1 MNRIING
8 LAILGII
15 TLVLSSCS
23 SKAPKEARL
32 IPKNAVAVASVN
44 IFALK
49 EKLEKNGITIDT
61 LLDKIFEK
69 DSSGKVD
76 RKAIEELRT
85 EAGINWQK
93 DCHFFAVNKN
103 EGINN
108 TVNIVAGIAGL
119 SNNAKFEAYIKKY
132 SKPETTILKEKNFD
146 AIIVEGDKI
155 IAWDKEYL
163 MLMYYKQVTKPTWDS
178 TNMRFTIPNKTD
190 LTAKTISTANSFFT
204 QKEEES
210 IISVKGFAEMFK
222 TKADGYLFTSTS
234 SYLNALS
241 GAPLQ
246 IPKLEE
252 LAKDNYS
259 ASTLSFDAG
268 KINITS
274 TTYTNPA
281 LTGLLKKYAGPTV
294 NLSLVEKYPSQ
305 NIQGIFLASFNPEIF
320 GGVLQQ
326 LEVEGLVN
334 SFLERSGISSKD
346 LYGSLKGDIA
356 VVFSDLAIQTNDPM
370 QRSTE
375 KTLLAKKPVAN
386 MLMNMP
392 VGNKESFKKLMLKAT
407 ELGYVK
413 NTGKFFVSGELLQAI
428 GLYVM
433 GTEEGLIIASDSLLY
448 NAYTK
453 GATKAQIPNDVKAY
467 LGGKAVSFYVNME
480 SILKSFPV
488 GNDGNYDKSLSTAK
502 AIFKDIRG
510 YTNNIKDNAI
520 ESSIEWRLHNEKQN
534 SLVTLVSLFTNIAVD
549 MRAVAKREKEFEE
562 KMIPA
567 GVPGVIRTN

>member
-1 MNRIING
+1 MNKIINS
-8 LAILGII
+8 LTVLGIT
-15 TLVLSSCS
+15 TLLLSSCG

-44 IFALK
+44 AFALK

-85 EAGINWQK
+85 EAGINWKK

-119 SNNAKFEAYIKKY
+119 SNSTKFEAYLKKY
-132 SKPETTILKEKNFD
+132 AKPGTSIKKEKNFD
-146 AIIVEGDKI
+146 AIIIDGDKI
-155 IAWDKEYL
+155 VAWDKEYL
-163 MLMYYKQVTKPTWDS
+163 MLMYYRQVIKPTWDS
-178 TNMRFTIPNKTD
+178 TNMRFNIPAKTD
-190 LTAKTISTANSFFT
+190 LTAKTISTADSFFT

-210 IISVKGFAEMFK
+210 IISVKGFGEMFK
-222 TKADGYLFTSTS
+222 TKSDGYLFTSTS

-241 GAPLQ
+241 GAPIQ

-259 ASTLSFDAG
+259 ASTLSFENG

-281 LTGLLKKYAGPTV
+281 LTGLLQKYAGPTV
-294 NLSLVEKYPSQ
+294 NLSLLEKYPSQ
-305 NIQGIFLASFNPEIF
+305 HVQGIFLASFNPEIF
-320 GGVLQQ
+320 GGILQQ

-334 SFLERSGISSKD
+334 SFLERAGISSKD

-356 VVFSDLAIQTNDPM
+356 VIFSDLTIQANDPM
-370 QRSTE
+370 LRSTE
-375 KTLLAKKPVAN
+375 KTLVSKKPIAK

-392 VGNKESFKKLMLKAT
+392 IGNKESFRKLMLKAA

-413 NTGKFFVSGELLQAI
+413 NTGNAFKSGELLQAI

-433 GTEEGLIIASDSLLY
+433 GTEEHLIIASDSLLY
-448 NAYTK
+448 DTYTK
-453 GATKAQIPNDVKAY
+453 GAAKVQIASDVKEY
-467 LGGKAVSFYVNME
+467 LGGKAVSFYTNME
-480 SILKSFPV
+480 SILKSFPA
-488 GNDGNYDKSLSTAK
+488 GNNGDYDKSLTTAK

-520 ESSIEWRLHNEKQN
+520 ESSIEWRLQNEKQN

-549 MRAVAKREKEFEE
+549 MRAVAKREKELEE

>member
-1 MNRIING
+1 M
-8 LAILGII
+8 
-15 TLVLSSCS
+15 
-23 SKAPKEARL
+23 
-32 IPKNAVAVASVN
+32 
-44 IFALK
+44 
-49 EKLEKNGITIDT
+49 
-61 LLDKIFEK
+61 
-69 DSSGKVD
+69 
-76 RKAIEELRT
+76 
-85 EAGINWQK
+85 
-93 DCHFFAVNKN
+93 
-103 EGINN
+103 
-108 TVNIVAGIAGL
+108 
-119 SNNAKFEAYIKKY
+119 
-132 SKPETTILKEKNFD
+132 
-146 AIIVEGDKI
+146 
-155 IAWDKEYL
+155 
-163 MLMYYKQVTKPTWDS
+163 
-178 TNMRFTIPNKTD
+178 
-190 LTAKTISTANSFFT
+190 
-204 QKEEES
+204 
-210 IISVKGFAEMFK
+210 
-222 TKADGYLFTSTS
+222 
-234 SYLNALS
+234 
-241 GAPLQ
+241 
-246 IPKLEE
+246 
-252 LAKDNYS
+252 
-259 ASTLSFDAG
+259 
-268 KINITS
+268 
-274 TTYTNPA
+274 
-281 LTGLLKKYAGPTV
+281 
-294 NLSLVEKYPSQ
+294 
-305 NIQGIFLASFNPEIF
+305 
-320 GGVLQQ
+320 
-326 LEVEGLVN
+326 LVN
-334 SFLERSGISSKD
+334 NFLERSGISSKD

-356 VVFSDLAIQTNDPM
+356 VIFSDFAIQANDPM

-413 NTGKFFVSGELLQAI
+413 NTGKSFVSGELLQAI

-520 ESSIEWRLHNEKQN
+520 ESSIEWRLQNEKQN

>member
-85 EAGINWQK
+85 EAGINWKK
-93 DCHFFAVNKN
+93 DCHFFTVNKN

-108 TVNIVAGIAGL
+108 TVTVVAGIAGL

-132 SKPETTILKEKNFD
+132 SKPETKIIKEKNFD
-146 AIIVEGDKI
+146 AIIVEGNKI
-155 IAWDKEYL
+155 VAWDKEYL
-163 MLMYYKQVTKPTWDS
+163 MLMFYQEVSKPTWDS

-210 IISVKGFAEMFK
+210 IIGVKGFGEMFK

-241 GAPLQ
+241 GAPIQ

-274 TTYTNPA
+274 TTYTNPV

-294 NLSLVEKYPSQ
+294 NLSL
-305 NIQGIFLASFNPEIF
+305 
-320 GGVLQQ
+320 
-326 LEVEGLVN
+326 LE
-334 SFLERSGISSKD
+334 
-346 LYGSLKGDIA
+346 
-356 VVFSDLAIQTNDPM
+356 
-370 QRSTE
+370 
-375 KTLLAKKPVAN
+375 
-386 MLMNMP
+386 
-392 VGNKESFKKLMLKAT
+392 
-407 ELGYVK
+407 
-413 NTGKFFVSGELLQAI
+413 
-428 GLYVM
+428 
-433 GTEEGLIIASDSLLY
+433 
-448 NAYTK
+448 
-453 GATKAQIPNDVKAY
+453 
-467 LGGKAVSFYVNME
+467 
-480 SILKSFPV
+480 
-488 GNDGNYDKSLSTAK
+488 NY
-502 AIFKDIRG
+502 
-510 YTNNIKDNAI
+510 
-520 ESSIEWRLHNEKQN
+520 
-534 SLVTLVSLFTNIAVD
+534 
-549 MRAVAKREKEFEE
+549 
-562 KMIPA
+562 
-567 GVPGVIRTN
+567 

>member
-85 EAGINWQK
+85 EAGINWKK
-93 DCHFFAVNKN
+93 DCHFFTVNKN

-108 TVNIVAGIAGL
+108 TVTVVAGIAGL

-132 SKPETTILKEKNFD
+132 SKPETKIIKEKNFD
-146 AIIVEGDKI
+146 AIIVEGNKI
-155 IAWDKEYL
+155 VAWDKEYL
-163 MLMYYKQVTKPTWDS
+163 MLMFYQEVSKPTWDS

-210 IISVKGFAEMFK
+210 IIGVKGFGEMFK

-241 GAPLQ
+241 GAPIQ

-274 TTYTNPA
+274 TTYTNPV

-294 NLSLVEKYPSQ
+294 NLSLLENYPSQ

-320 GGVLQQ
+320 GGLLQQ

-356 VVFSDLAIQTNDPM
+356 VIFSDFEIQANDPM

-413 NTGKFFVSGELLQAI
+413 NTGKFFTSGELLQAI

-433 GTEEGLIIASDSLLY
+433 GTDEHLIIASDSLLY

-453 GATKAQIPNDVKAY
+453 GSTKIQIANDVKTH

-520 ESSIEWRLHNEKQN
+520 ESSIEWRLQNEKQN

>member
-163 MLMYYKQVTKPTWDS
+163 MLMYYQQVTKPTWDS

-190 LTAKTISTANSFFT
+190 LTAKTIATANSFFT
-204 QKEEES
+204 QKEGES
-210 IISVKGFAEMFK
+210 IIGVKGFAEMFK

-268 KINITS
+268 KINIIS

-453 GATKAQIPNDVKAY
+453 GVTKAQIPNDVKAY

-534 SLVTLVSLFTNIAVD
+534 SLVTLVSLFTNLAVD

>member
-1 MNRIING
+1 MIRIING
-8 LAILGII
+8 LVILGII
-15 TLVLSSCS
+15 SLILSSCS
-23 SKAPKEARL
+23 SNAPKEARL
-32 IPKNAVAVASVN
+32 IPKTAVAVASVN
-44 IFALK
+44 AFALK

-76 RKAIEELRT
+76 RKAIEELGT
-85 EAGINWQK
+85 NAGIDWKK

-103 EGINN
+103 EGVNN
-108 TVNIVAGIAGL
+108 TVTIAAGIAGL
-119 SNNAKFEAYIKKY
+119 SDNTKFEAYIKKY
-132 SKPETTILKEKNFD
+132 KKTETNIRKEKNFD
-146 AIIVEGDKI
+146 AIIVDGDKI

-163 MLMYYKQVTKPTWDS
+163 MLMYYQQVIKPTWDS
-178 TNMRFTIPNKTD
+178 TNMRFTIPSKTD
-190 LTAKTISTANSFFT
+190 LTAKIISTTNSFFT
-204 QKEEES
+204 QTNEQS
-210 IISVKGFAEMFK
+210 IISVKGFGEMFK
-222 TKADGYLFTSTS
+222 TKADGYLFTSSS

-241 GAPLQ
+241 NAPIQ

-252 LAKDNYS
+252 LTKDNYA

-268 KINITS
+268 KININS

-281 LTGLLKKYAGPTV
+281 LTALLKKYAGPTV
-294 NLSLVEKYPSQ
+294 NLSLLEKYPSQ

-320 GGVLQQ
+320 GGLLQQ

-356 VVFSDLAIQTNDPM
+356 VIFSDLAIQTNDPM

-375 KTLLAKKPVAN
+375 KTLLTKKPIAKF
-386 MLMNMP
+386 LMNMP

-413 NTGKFFVSGELLQAI
+413 NTGKAFTSGELLQAI
-428 GLYVM
+428 GLYLV
-433 GTEEGLIIASDSLLY
+433 GNEEHLIIATDSLLY
-448 NAYTK
+448 DAYTK
-453 GATKAQIPNDVKAY
+453 GSYKAEIDNDVKKY
-467 LGGKAVSFYVNME
+467 LGGKAVSFYTNME

-488 GNDGNYDKSLSTAK
+488 EHDGNYNKYLSTAK

-510 YTNNIKDNAI
+510 YTNNIKDNTI
-520 ESSIEWRLHNEKQN
+520 ESAIEWRFHNEQQN

-549 MRAVAKREKEFEE
+549 MRAVAKREKESEE
-562 KMIPA
+562 KMIPT

>member
-85 EAGINWQK
+85 EAGINWKK
-93 DCHFFAVNKN
+93 DCHFFTVNKN

-108 TVNIVAGIAGL
+108 TVTVVAGIAGL

-132 SKPETTILKEKNFD
+132 SKPETKIIKEKNFD
-146 AIIVEGDKI
+146 AIIVEGNKI
-155 IAWDKEYL
+155 VAWDKEYL
-163 MLMYYKQVTKPTWDS
+163 MLMFYQEVSKPTWDS

-210 IISVKGFAEMFK
+210 IIGVKGFGEMFK

-241 GAPLQ
+241 GAPIQ

-274 TTYTNPA
+274 TTYTNPV

-294 NLSLVEKYPSQ
+294 NLSLLENYPSQ

-320 GGVLQQ
+320 GGLLQQ

-356 VVFSDLAIQTNDPM
+356 VIFSDFAIQANDPM

-413 NTGKFFVSGELLQAI
+413 NTGKFFTSGELLQAI

-433 GTEEGLIIASDSLLY
+433 GTDEHLIIASDSLLY

-453 GATKAQIPNDVKAY
+453 GSTKIQIANDVKTH

-520 ESSIEWRLHNEKQN
+520 ESSIEWRLQNEKQN

>member
-8 LAILGII
+8 LAILCII
-15 TLVLSSCS
+15 TLLLSSCS

-163 MLMYYKQVTKPTWDS
+163 MLMYYQQVTKPTWDS

-190 LTAKTISTANSFFT
+190 LTAKTIATANSFFT
-204 QKEEES
+204 QKEGES
-210 IISVKGFAEMFK
+210 IIGVKGFAEMFK

-268 KINITS
+268 KINIIS

-392 VGNKESFKKLMLKAT
+392 VGNKKLMLKAT

-453 GATKAQIPNDVKAY
+453 GVTKAQIPNDVKAY

-534 SLVTLVSLFTNIAVD
+534 SLVTLVSLFTNLAVD

>member
-61 LLDKIFEK
+61 LPDKIFEK

-163 MLMYYKQVTKPTWDS
+163 MLMYYQQVTKPTWDS

-190 LTAKTISTANSFFT
+190 LTAKTIATANSFFT
-204 QKEEES
+204 QKEGES
-210 IISVKGFAEMFK
+210 IIGVKGFAEMFK

-520 ESSIEWRLHNEKQN
+520 ESSIEWRLQNEKQN

>member
-61 LLDKIFEK
+61 LPDKIFEK

-163 MLMYYKQVTKPTWDS
+163 MLMYYQQVTKPTWDS
-178 TNMRFTIPNKTD
+178 INMRFTIPNKTD
-190 LTAKTISTANSFFT
+190 LTAKTIATANSFFT
-204 QKEEES
+204 QKEGES
-210 IISVKGFAEMFK
+210 IIGVKGFAEMFK

-520 ESSIEWRLHNEKQN
+520 ESSIEWRLQNEKQN

>member
-61 LLDKIFEK
+61 LPDKIFEK

-163 MLMYYKQVTKPTWDS
+163 MLMYYQQVTKPTWDS
-178 TNMRFTIPNKTD
+178 INMRFTIPNKTD
-190 LTAKTISTANSFFT
+190 LTAKTIATANSFFT
-204 QKEEES
+204 QKEGES
-210 IISVKGFAEMFK
+210 IIGVKGFAEMFK

-305 NIQGIFLASFNPEIF
+305 NIQGIFLASFNLEIF

-520 ESSIEWRLHNEKQN
+520 ESSIEWRLQNEKQN